1 LPLKINKD
9 DVTITGRSERV
20 RYGNSNAYNFLQ
32 ALKILKVN
40 YSFVRSFRD
49 FYWLLIEYFSEIS
62 SIMMIDKTDCGLI

>member
-1 LPLKINKD
+1 MLQLPVVLKELD
-9 DVTITGRSERV
+9 TVTR
-20 RYGNSNAYNFLQ
+20 NAYNFLQ

>member
-1 LPLKINKD
+1 MMLQLPVVLKELD
-9 DVTITGRSERV
+9 TVTR
-20 RYGNSNAYNFLQ
+20 NAYNFLQ